1 MPEAVNP
8 VTPEQ
13 AAKNRQD
20 DFARAQARREE
31 VARRREELGGEPDMS
46 HEFDW
51 SQLKPNPSAIWYIE
65 NEEPTFTFRAQ
76 DILSVLVLDEYARLL
91 ERYDPASEKLAHVVE
106 EINKFRE
113 WQRSNPG
120 KVKLPD

>member
-1 MPEAVNP
+1 MPEPVNP

-13 AAKNRQD
+13 AAKNRED

-31 VARRREELGGEPDMS
+31 VARRREELGGEPDMT

-51 SQLKPNPSAIWYIE
+51 STNPSRVPFITAD
-65 NEEPTFTFRAQ
+65 EPTFTFRAQ

-91 ERYDPASEKLAHVVE
+91 ERYDPASEKLAAVVHE
-106 EINKFRE
+106 MNAFRD
-113 WQRSNPG
+113 WQRTNPG